1 MKLPN
6 GDQVEI
12 SMQKLISYCLDPEP
26 PAGKHKAR
34 VFESA
39 LGIRAE
45 NANFLRELI
54 QTAAVEGEIVQ
65 QETTAFGQVFK
76 IDWIIQNTNAIELR
90 TIWEIT
96 TKNPNPRLIS
106 AFIK

>member
-1 MKLPN
+1 MKLTN
-6 GDQVEI
+6 GDQTEI
-12 SMQKLISYCLDPEP
+12 SMQKLIGYCLNPEHP
-26 PAGKHKAR
+26 SGKHKAR

-39 LGIRAE
+39 LPITAE

-54 QTAAVEGEIVQ
+54 QTAAVKGEIVQ

-76 IDWIIQNTNAIELR
+76 VDWIVQNTNAIELR
-90 TIWEIT
+90 TIGEIT

>member
-6 GDQVEI
+6 GEQSEI
-12 SMQKLISYCLDPEP
+12 SRQKLIGYCLNLEHPS
-26 PAGKHKAR
+26 GKHKAR

-39 LGIRAE
+39 LGITAE

-65 QETTAFGQVFK
+65 QENTAFGQVFK
-76 IDWIIQNTNAIELR
+76 VDWIVPNTNTIELR